1 MSDRNDDELYFPPQL
16 SLNYQDLPWLLQQ
29 VQSDY
34 KRPSSKFRQ
43 SNELEIF
50 NAANEYLK
58 QKYQQLQNANEKRKG
73 PKKVKANNYLNHVS
87 PQYSDNQYPPHQS
100 KSPHPKQAEKQ
111 KYLSQIEMVS
121 PNKYNYLNGATNQ
134 SKDHENHDSHEYLN
148 PTHLQMRQKYSG
160 KKSSPQRYGINERV
174 KPNINNAYHGTM
186 GPDSRHQ
193 AQTSPP
199 MLPPSPPLKYQIESV
214 EEYVG
219 NSGKEYET
227 AAEKIVEGYMGEYM
241 EKYMNEWYIKYCRQ
255 TGEYCDQI
263 KTVHRHK
270 GAEGD
275 GEERDNH
282 YLHQPL
288 RQEENLNVNQNAA
301 KSNQYHQDDYLSFEK
316 PPSQELQ
323 EQIDRD
329 KFIHN
334 FNEEQ
339 HRVVD
344 VPQPD
349 TYHDHPFWDNNL
361 HYYSSQSSPPQKPEN
376 NFSPSE
382 EQRAKYDDLDFG
394 FYQKPRHKSL
404 THKDRQR
411 KRLRKQQQRR
421 KRLRQNH
428 PKQSGQPI
436 DSFLDLDY
444 MEEMFSGNMAAM
456 YQDYPTGFQ
465 QKPNNKH
472 GNNGYSIIEETDI
485 DSIDRSFRKR
495 PRFFR

>member
-275 GEERDNH
+275 GEGRDND
-282 YLHQPL
+282 YLHQLL

-301 KSNQYHQDDYLSFEK
+301 KNNQYHQDDYLSFEK

-334 FNEEQ
+334 FNEETLGLGNIP
-339 HRVVD
+339 H
-344 VPQPD
+344 
-349 TYHDHPFWDNNL
+349 TNHPFMDNNQL
-361 HYYSSQSSPPQKPEN
+361 YYSSQSSRPQKPQN
-376 NFSPSE
+376 NFSPPDEPSHS
-382 EQRAKYDDLDFG
+382 YHDLDFG
-394 FYQKPRHKSL
+394 FYQNPRHKL
-404 THKDRQR
+404 FPNKDRQK
-411 KRLRKQQQRR
+411 KRIRKQQQRR
-421 KRLRQNH
+421 KRLRQNQLKH
-428 PKQSGQPI
+428 SGPPL

-444 MEEMFSGNMAAM
+444 IEEMFAGSV
-456 YQDYPTGFQ
+456 YEDEDYPTNHQ
-465 QKPNNKH
+465 QKHHNKH
-472 GNNGYSIIEETDI
+472 YGYNGYSMIEETDI
-485 DSIDRSFRKR
+485 DSIDRSFRNM
-495 PRFFR
+495 PRFFK